1 MKMGFLKRS
10 LCLIAVLLAFC
21 LAFSGCDL
29 LGNSADEDFD
39 PPLASNSADKQTQKP
54 TSKPTDKPTEAITE
68 ESEEDSEGLAEPE
81 DNIDVEPEDE
91 TVKESAG
98 ATEKPS
104 VEVGEQRKAEKA
116 LGVPRFSGDPY
127 FVLNNNLPEFTKEE
141 MKNTESYEFYSELDS
156 LGRCGY
162 TEACIGK
169 DIMPTEDRESIS
181 SVKPS
186 GWVNN
191 KYDTSLVDGGYIYNR
206 CHLIGFQ
213 LTGENANKQ
222 NLITGT
228 RYMNVDGMLPFEN
241 MIADYVK
248 ETNNHVMYRVT
259 PIYDGNDLVACGV
272 KLEAY
277 SVEDGG
283 DGIFFNVYVYNV
295 QPGIVIDYA
304 TGNNWLSG
312 EEIETS
318 APAEDKDDKGESK
331 EFVLNIN
338 SKKIH
343 YPTCSGANSM
353 SAANRKEVTGNI
365 SDFIKDGYTPCGI
378 CKPAA

>member
-1 MKMGFLKRS
+1 MKIGFFKRS

-21 LAFSGCDL
+21 LAFAGCDML
-29 LGNSADEDFD
+29 SGND
-39 PPLASNSADKQTQKP
+39 NSDLDSETKQTQKQ
-54 TSKPTDKPTEAITE
+54 TNKKTEKITAEDVESDE
-68 ESEEDSEGLAEPE
+68 ESGSDGDKVTEDSE
-81 DNIDVEPEDE
+81 E
-91 TVKESAG
+91 TEKESTKETAKESADESTQSSEG
-98 ATEKPS
+98 
-104 VEVGEQRKAEKA
+104 VGEQRNAEKE
-116 LGVPRFSGDPY
+116 LGVPEFSGSPY
-127 FVLNNNLPEFTKEE
+127 AELNGNVPEFTQAE
-141 MKNTESYEFYSELDS
+141 KNTTESYEFYSALDS

-162 TEACIGK
+162 TMACVGK

-186 GWVNN
+186 GWINK
-191 KYDTSLVDGGYIYNR
+191 KYDTELVDGGYIYNR

-248 ETNNHVMYRVT
+248 ETGNHVMYRVT
-259 PIYDGNDLVACGV
+259 PIYDGNDIVACGV

-277 SVEDGG
+277 SVEDEGEE
-283 DGIFFNVYVYNV
+283 ISFNVYVYNV

-304 TGNNWLSG
+304 TGNSWLSG
-312 EEIETS
+312 ESIETTKPTDS
-318 APAEDKDDKGESK
+318 EDENGEERS
-331 EFVLNIN
+331 FVLNTS

-343 YPTCSGANSM
+343 LPTCSGVESMNEAN
-353 SAANRKEVTGNI
+353 KQEVEGHLEDYLN
-365 SDFIKDGYTPCGI
+365 DGYVACGI